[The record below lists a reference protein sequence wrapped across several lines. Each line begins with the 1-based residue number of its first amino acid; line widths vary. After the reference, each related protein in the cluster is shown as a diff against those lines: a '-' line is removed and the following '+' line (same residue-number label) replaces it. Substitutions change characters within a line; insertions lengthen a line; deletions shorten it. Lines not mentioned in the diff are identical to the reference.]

1 MQAGAFFGALLAY
14 PIADKYG
21 RKPGL
26 LGAAVLAG
34 LGGVMQAASSG
45 HLEAMYVGRTIEGLG
60 LGAAT
65 MLTPTYLA
73 ENSPRAIR
81 GMLTAMYQFLEVI
94 GSMVAF
100 WINYVSF
107 ESTPA
112 FRNRSAADKEP
123 PGLQTPHHW
132 QRAMA
137 SSPRDAELAPLPL
150 VRQHDL
156 SQRKSALVSPHRP
169 LGAKRSC
176 LVQGQ
181 EPA

>member
-14 PIADKYG
+14 PIADKFG

-34 LGGVMQAASSG
+34 IGGLLQAVSFG
-45 HLEAMYVGRTIEGLG
+45 HLEPLYVGRAIEGLG

-81 GMLTAMYQFLEVI
+81 GMLTALYQFMEVI

-100 WINYVSF
+100 WINYVSIHLDALLRTSNTF
-107 ESTPA
+107 PTKRY
-112 FRNRSAADKEP
+112 FVAD
-123 PGLQTPHHW
+123 TH
-132 QRAMA
+132 
-137 SSPRDAELAPLPL
+137 
-150 VRQHDL
+150 
-156 SQRKSALVSPHRP
+156 
-169 LGAKRSC
+169 
-176 LVQGQ
+176 
-181 EPA
+181 